1 MRVLWAAA
9 ICGLI
14 FCAPAT
20 AQDGGQVVQIPAASE
35 DSADAVTADNTGVA
49 ENAQVADPN
58 SETADA
64 EGKPAVDS
72 MSTIGPVVGYTYFHR
87 AGASF
92 ADQRAD
98 IAACRPAVLAMTY
111 ADSPVVQ
118 STGGYAATPVYV
130 PQSGPTMSAGAAA
143 GAGVAALIVV
153 AAAVAAEQR
162 AAELRGMQLNYE
174 NCMLTR
180 GWSVMV
186 LDQETGNSLDR
197 LSESRLEER
206 LESMVGADAPLGT
219 LARAFDNA
227 HQFRAHADIDEMSLS
242 LRFLPDNYFARP
254 LRSGNNMLNA
264 TSRRE
269 ERERALRARERAA
282 REAERERALEAAY
295 QGRTEGAASVDIG
308 ALAELPEGS
317 ALILVESVGPTPR
330 FVRMNAQ
337 EGDGADLIASRHSNT
352 LSAFVVPAGDW
363 RLVSLWTE
371 APATSHCL
379 GAPVFRASAGDVVF
393 AGAFGADG
401 AADLTLENVRAQ
413 LAEHPALAER
423 LQAASYTNGSTFE
436 CGLASF
442 VTAYEI
448 EGAPFADGYAWGARA
463 AASQ

>member
-1 MRVLWAAA
+1 MRALWAAA

-20 AQDGGQVVQIPAASE
+20 AQDGGQVAQIPAESE
-35 DSADAVTADNTGVA
+35 EITDPVTA
-49 ENAQVADPN
+49 ENASVAEDGQVADANAETSDAKDKAEIN
-58 SETADA
+58 SI
-64 EGKPAVDS
+64 P
-72 MSTIGPVVGYTYFHR
+72 TIGPVAGYTYFHR
-87 AGASF
+87 QGATL

-98 IAACRPAVLAMTY
+98 LAMCRPTILAMTHENP
-111 ADSPVVQ
+111 SVVQ
-118 STGGYAATPVYV
+118 SGGYPTTVYV
-130 PQSGPTMSAGAAA
+130 PQNGPAMSAGAAA
-143 GAGVAALIVV
+143 GAGVAAIIVV
-153 AAAVAAEQR
+153 AAVAAAQQR
-162 AAELRGMQLNYE
+162 AGELRGMQLNYE

-186 LDQETGNSLDR
+186 LDQETGNTLDR

-206 LESMVGADAPLGT
+206 LESMVGAAAPLGA
-219 LARAFDNA
+219 LGRAFDNA
-227 HQFRAHADIDEMSLS
+227 HQFGAHADVDEMSLS
-242 LRFLPDNYFARP
+242 LRFLPDNYFAREV
-254 LRSGNNMLNA
+254 RRGNNMLHA
-264 TSRRE
+264 ASRRE
-269 ERERALRARERAA
+269 ERERAERARERDA

-295 QGRTEGAASVDIG
+295 EGRTEGAASVDIG

-363 RLVSLWTE
+363 RLVSLWTG

-379 GAPVFRASAGDVVF
+379 GAPVFRANAGDVVF

-442 VTAYEI
+442 ATAYEI
-448 EGAPFADGYAWGARA
+448 EGAPFAEGYAWGSRA